1 MSAKSHFIIGTAGH
15 IDHGKTSLIKALTG
29 MDTDRLK
36 EEKERGISIDLG
48 FAYLDLPA
56 LDRFSSC
63 QGPDGTKIGIVDV
76 PGHERFI
83 KNMLAGSTG
92 IDLVLFTIA
101 ADDGIMPQTKE
112 HLDIM
117 HLLGIARGIFV
128 ITKPD
133 MVEKGRVDEV
143 ALDIKGLI
151 KDTYFEGSPVI
162 PVSSATGS
170 GIDALKA
177 LIVREAKNVLARPE
191 SGFFRL
197 PVDRSFSIKGFGT
210 VVTGTVASGRVQK
223 NDEALLFSRRQ
234 IPRPVKIRGIQSHFK
249 TADAVCAGQR
259 AALNL
264 SSISHTDIERG
275 DVLVST
281 DLDSASKSAAVYFEF
296 LDSMK
301 KPVKNHSLLKLHHM
315 TDETTVRVA
324 FIDIKEALPGAKT
337 FGQIK
342 LKEPM
347 VIMRGDRFVLRD
359 TSVNATIGGGRVLLS
374 YAEKAL
380 KSSKKFSDAADVL
393 MQYNILNSQDNKSV
407 LLAILSAQF
416 SVDTHTI
423 RLMMNISE
431 NELNR
436 IMRSATGEITLI
448 EGFLIL
454 NESIKNYEQLIVNII
469 NKYHKD
475 VPGDIGINEE
485 YIMKEVRSLPPN
497 ARIGGQGP
505 APAGFKQG
513 SEVRSLSTILKAIM
527 NGLISSA
534 KVVKTGNV
542 FHLSSYRP
550 EAKGAGKAV
559 EDSVLS
565 VFSDKGINPVKKEDI
580 LKSCPS
586 FKKEDIEKGLKFL
599 LKRGE
604 IIRVAEDSY
613 MSRYMLDEIKNKLA
627 ASIAEKGK
635 IKAAEFRDIL
645 GCGRKFAIELLEYFD
660 KERITLRSGDYRVLR
675 KAVKT

>member
-1 MSAKSHFIIGTAGH
+1 MSFVIGTAGH

-92 IDLVLFTIA
+92 IDLVLFSIA

-128 ITKPD
+128 ITNPD
-133 MVEKGRVDEV
+133 MVEKGRIDEV

-223 NDEALLFSRRQ
+223 NDEDLLFSRRQ
-234 IPRPVKIRGIQSHFK
+234 IPR
-249 TADAVCAGQR
+249 
-259 AALNL
+259 
-264 SSISHTDIERG
+264 
-275 DVLVST
+275 
-281 DLDSASKSAAVYFEF
+281 
-296 LDSMK
+296 
-301 KPVKNHSLLKLHHM
+301 PVKNHSLLKLHHM

-347 VIMRGDRFVLRD
+347 VIMRGDRFVVRD
-359 TSVNATIGGGRVLLS
+359 TSVNATIGGGGVLLS
-374 YAEKAL
+374 YAEKAP
-380 KSSKKFSDAADVL
+380 KSSKKFSDTAAVL
-393 MQYNILNSQDNKSV
+393 MQYNILTSQDNKSV

-431 NELNR
+431 NELNG
-436 IMRSATGEITLI
+436 IMRSSTGEITLI
-448 EGFLIL
+448 EGLLIL
-454 NESIKNYEQLIVNII
+454 NENIKGYEQLIVNII

-485 YIMKEVRSLPPN
+485 YIMQEVRSLPPN
-497 ARIGGQGP
+497 APIGGQGP

-513 SEVRSLSTILKAIM
+513 PEVRSLSTILKAVM
-527 NGLISSA
+527 NGLISSG

-660 KERITLRSGDYRVLR
+660 KERFTLRSGDYRVLR

>member
-1 MSAKSHFIIGTAGH
+1 MPLIIGTAGH

-48 FAYLDLPA
+48 FAYLDLP
-56 LDRFSSC
+56 
-63 QGPDGTKIGIVDV
+63 DGTKAGIVDV

-83 KNMLAGSTG
+83 KNMLAGATG
-92 IDLVLFTIA
+92 IDLVLFTVA
-101 ADDGIMPQTKE
+101 ADDGIMPQTRE

-117 HLLGIARGIFV
+117 HLLGIGRGIFV

-151 KDTYFEGSPVI
+151 KGTSFEGSPVI

-177 LIVREAKNVLARPE
+177 LIVREAKNVFARPE

-197 PVDRSFSIKGFGT
+197 PVDRSFSIKGFGA

-223 NDEALLFSRRQ
+223 NDEAILFSRRQ
-234 IPRPVKIRGIQSHFK
+234 TPRLVKIRGIQSHFK
-249 TADAVCAGQR
+249 TVDAICAGQR

-281 DLDSASKSAAVYFEF
+281 DLDSVSKSAAVYFEF

-347 VIMRGDRFVLRD
+347 IIMRGDRFVLRD
-359 TSVNATIGGGRVLLS
+359 TSVNATIGGGRVLLP

-380 KSSKKFSDAADVL
+380 KSGKKFSDTADAL

-436 IMRSATGEITLI
+436 IMRSCTGEITLI

-454 NESIKNYEQLIVNII
+454 NENIKNYEQLIVNII

-485 YIMKEVRSLPPN
+485 YIMKEV
-497 ARIGGQGP
+497 GGQS
-505 APAGFKQG
+505 A
-513 SEVRSLSTILKAIM
+513 ILKAIM
-527 NGLISSA
+527 NGLISSG

-542 FHLSSYRP
+542 FHLSSHRP
-550 EAKGAGKAV
+550 EAKGMGKAV
-559 EDSVLS
+559 EDAVLS

-586 FKKEDIEKGLKFL
+586 FKKEDIEKGLQFL

-604 IIRVAEDSY
+604 IIRITQDSY
-613 MSRYMLDEIKNKLA
+613 VSRYMLDEIKNKLA

-645 GCGRKFAIELLEYFD
+645 SCGRKFAIELLEHFD
-660 KERITLRSGDYRVLR
+660 KERFTLRSGDYRVLR

>member
-1 MSAKSHFIIGTAGH
+1 MPLIIGTAGH

-48 FAYLDLPA
+48 FAYLDLP
-56 LDRFSSC
+56 
-63 QGPDGTKIGIVDV
+63 DGTKAGIVDV

-83 KNMLAGSTG
+83 KNMLAGATG
-92 IDLVLFTIA
+92 IDLVLFTVA
-101 ADDGIMPQTKE
+101 ADDGIMPQTRE

-117 HLLGIARGIFV
+117 HLLGIGRGIFV

-151 KDTYFEGSPVI
+151 KGTSFEGSPVI

-177 LIVREAKNVLARPE
+177 LIVREAKNVFARPE

-197 PVDRSFSIKGFGT
+197 PVDRSFSIKGFGA

-234 IPRPVKIRGIQSHFK
+234 IPRPVKIRGIQIHFK

-301 KPVKNHSLLKLHHM
+301 KPVKDHSLLKLHHM

-347 VIMRGDRFVLRD
+347 IIMRGDRFVLRD
-359 TSVNATIGGGRVLLS
+359 TSVNATIGGGMVLLS

-380 KSSKKFSDAADVL
+380 KSSKKFSDTTDVL
-393 MQYNILNSQDNKSV
+393 MQYNILNSQDNKSI
-407 LLAILSAQF
+407 LRTILSTQF

-436 IMRSATGEITLI
+436 IMRSCTGEITLI

-454 NESIKNYEQLIVNII
+454 NENIKNYEQLIVNII

-485 YIMKEVRSLPPN
+485 YIMKEV
-497 ARIGGQGP
+497 GGQS
-505 APAGFKQG
+505 A
-513 SEVRSLSTILKAIM
+513 ILKAIM
-527 NGLISSA
+527 NGLISSG

-542 FHLSSYRP
+542 FHLSSHRP
-550 EAKGAGKAV
+550 EAKGMGKAV
-559 EDSVLS
+559 EDAVLS

-586 FKKEDIEKGLKFL
+586 FKKEDIEKGLQFL

-604 IIRVAEDSY
+604 IIRITQDSY
-613 MSRYMLDEIKNKLA
+613 VSRYMLDEIKNKLA

-645 GCGRKFAIELLEYFD
+645 SCGRKFAIELLEHFD
-660 KERITLRSGDYRVLR
+660 KERFTLRSGDYRVLR

>member
-1 MSAKSHFIIGTAGH
+1 MPFVIGTAGH

-48 FAYLDLPA
+48 FAYLA
-56 LDRFSSC
+56 L
-63 QGPDGTKIGIVDV
+63 PDGTKAGIVDV
-76 PGHERFI
+76 PGHERFV

-101 ADDGIMPQTKE
+101 ADDGIMPQTRE

-117 HLLGIARGIFV
+117 HLLGIGRGIFV

-151 KDTYFEGSPVI
+151 KDTSFEGSPVI
-162 PVSSATGS
+162 PVSSATGL

-177 LIVREAKNVLARPE
+177 LIVREAKNVFARPE

-197 PVDRSFSIKGFGT
+197 PVDRSFSIKQT
-210 VVTGTVASGRVQK
+210 
-223 NDEALLFSRRQ
+223 
-234 IPRPVKIRGIQSHFK
+234 PRPVKIRGIQSHFK
-249 TADAVCAGQR
+249 TVDAVCAGQR

-301 KPVKNHSLLKLHHM
+301 KPVKDHSLLKLHHM

-359 TSVNATIGGGRVLLS
+359 TSVNATIGGGRALLS
-374 YAEKAL
+374 YAEKVL
-380 KSSKKFSDAADVL
+380 KSIKNFSDSADAL

-431 NELNR
+431 NELNG
-436 IMRSATGEITLI
+436 IMGSSTGEITLI

-454 NESIKNYEQLIVNII
+454 NENIKNYEQLIVNII

-485 YIMKEVRSLPPN
+485 YIMKE
-497 ARIGGQGP
+497 ARGQS
-505 APAGFKQG
+505 A
-513 SEVRSLSTILKAIM
+513 ILKAIM
-527 NGLISSA
+527 NGLISSG

-542 FHLSSYRP
+542 FHLSSHRP

-565 VFSDKGINPVKKEDI
+565 VFSDKEINPVKKEDI
-580 LKSCPS
+580 LKSCLF
-586 FKKEDIEKGLKFL
+586 FKKEDIEKGLQFL
-599 LKRGE
+599 VKRGE
-604 IIRVAEDSY
+604 IIRITQDSY
-613 MSRYMLDEIKNKLA
+613 VSRYMLDEIKNKLA

-635 IKAAEFRDIL
+635 IKASEFRDIL
-645 GCGRKFAIELLEYFD
+645 SCGRKFAIELLEYFD
-660 KERITLRSGDYRVLR
+660 KERITLRR
-675 KAVKT
+675 